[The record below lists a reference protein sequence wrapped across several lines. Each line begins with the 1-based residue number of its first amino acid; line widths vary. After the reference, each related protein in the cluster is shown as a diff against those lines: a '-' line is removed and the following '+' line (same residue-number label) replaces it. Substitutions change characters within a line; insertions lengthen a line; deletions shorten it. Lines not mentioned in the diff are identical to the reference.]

1 MAIFQNIFN
10 AFLLLLVSAPLALAA
25 PVGTSM
31 DDSLPQCTNLVKQC
45 FAHAGL
51 DRANC
56 FYSAGTHPF
65 CEGSSLGELS
75 MKRWEMAPNR
85 PTGSEDAPG
94 FLGPKLVDQEC
105 LKKFDNT
112 FSSQLLKGE
121 IPGATVEQL
130 SESVEECY
138 ETMTLELVRP

>member
-85 PTGSEDAPG
+85 PAGTENAPG
-94 FLGPKLVDQEC
+94 LLGPKLVDQEC
-105 LKKFDNT
+105 LKSFDNKL
-112 FSSQLLKGE
+112 SAQMLKQE
-121 IPGATVEQL
+121 MPANKVEQL
-130 SESVEECY
+130 SDSLDECY
-138 ETMTLELVRP
+138 ETTHLELVRP